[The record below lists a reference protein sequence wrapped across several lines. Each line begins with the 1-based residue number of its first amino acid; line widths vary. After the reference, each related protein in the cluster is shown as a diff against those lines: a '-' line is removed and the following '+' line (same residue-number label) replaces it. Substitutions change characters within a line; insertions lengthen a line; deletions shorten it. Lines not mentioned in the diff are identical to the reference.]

1 MTRAWVAGIVL
12 AALSLLRAQDAPK
25 VSEGALTI
33 EDVLTY
39 AMQGMTDEFIIN
51 QVKRNAKPFDLNSD
65 EVAALRE
72 RGISDA
78 VIGYMRN
85 PSQPYTPPPPPA
97 PPPASSN
104 TGSPPQPPSPAKSK
118 PPSDPRILKL
128 PPEAGIYYLKS
139 EVDFATL
146 DLKPMVP
153 SKQPG
158 KMASLSGGLLNGH
171 IVGSLIGEAAKTRV
185 AGPSAIFF
193 FRLGEKAS
201 IDDLALLSVDPSGNQ
216 RDLDFGKKPGKP
228 VFPVSSVKQF
238 ESKEIVP
245 GIYRLT
251 VPLSKP
257 GEYIFFILGSGD
269 EKKGLL
275 GKGYDFGVDKP
286 GKTPAASGVT
296 K

>member
-39 AMQGMTDEFIIN
+39 AKQGMTDEFIIN

-65 EVAALRE
+65 EVAALRGM
-72 RGISDA
+72 GISDA

-85 PSQPYTPPPPPA
+85 PSQPYTPPPPPPPPTTSSA
-97 PPPASSN
+97 PSPPPPA
-104 TGSPPQPPSPAKSK
+104 AKSK

-146 DLKPMVP
+146 DLKPVVP

-158 KMASLSGGLLNGH
+158 KMASLSAGLLNGH
-171 IVGSLIGEAAKTRV
+171 IIGSLIGDAAMTRV
-185 AGPSAIFF
+185 TGPSAIFF

-201 IDDLALLSVDPSGNQ
+201 IDDLALLSVDPSGKQ

-257 GEYIFFILGSGD
+257 GEYLFFILGSGD

-286 GKTPAASGVT
+286 GKTPAASSVA